1 MQIVYRRRESHKELK
16 KKSDILVLKLQQDLE
31 TRNI

>member
-16 KKSDILVLKLQQDLE
+16 KSNILVLKLQQDLE

>member
-1 MQIVYRRRESHKELK
+1 MQIVYRRRESHKEFI
-16 KKSDILVLKLQQDLE
+16 KSNILVLKLQQDLE